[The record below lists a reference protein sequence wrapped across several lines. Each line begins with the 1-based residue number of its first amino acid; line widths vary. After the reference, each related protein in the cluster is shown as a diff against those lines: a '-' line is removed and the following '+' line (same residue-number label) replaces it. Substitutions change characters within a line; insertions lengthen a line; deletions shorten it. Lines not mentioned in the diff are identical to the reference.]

1 MSKPIEAELKYL
13 VQDDFDLIN
22 FILYLVDNGFT
33 VNRVEHMT
41 NEDTYY
47 DTPDKELLKNGGS
60 LRIRKT
66 NKSKI
71 KGTLKYPIDSNE
83 VYTKRLEIEKSLEDK
98 SFTELMSKLSG
109 SQYDLRNICPYPILT
124 INTNRQEITLSKDNN
139 FIALA
144 FDIIDYDGKAFD
156 QMMEIELK
164 GDSTPETL
172 TEIDKLVQEKF
183 NLKPTKQSKYKR
195 GIEHTKLASLT
206 RRHP

>member
-1 MSKPIEAELKYL
+1 MSKPIETELKYL

-22 FILYLVDNGFT
+22 FVLHLVDNGFT

-47 DTPDKELLKNGGS
+47 DTPDKALLKNGGS

-66 NKSKI
+66 NKGTI

-83 VYTKRLEIEKSLEDK
+83 VYTKRLEIEKSLENK
-98 SFTELMSKLSG
+98 SYTELMSKLSS

-139 FIALA
+139 FIAIA
-144 FDIIDYDGKAFD
+144 FDIIDYDGKLFD

-164 GDSTPETL
+164 GDSNLETL
-172 TEIDKLVQEKF
+172 IEIDKLVQGKF
-183 NLKPTKQSKYKR
+183 NLEPTKQSKYQR
-195 GIEHTKLASLT
+195 GIEQTKLATLT
-206 RRHP
+206 RKHP

>member
-109 SQYDLRNICPYPILT
+109 SQYDLKNICPYPILT
-124 INTNRQEITLSKDNN
+124 INTNRQEITLSKNNN

-164 GDSTPETL
+164 MPDNLQEQSSIGNIISKIDNLITL
-172 TEIDKLVQEKF
+172 HQH
-183 NLKPTKQSKYKR
+183 KQL
-195 GIEHTKLASLT
+195 LAI
-206 RRHP
+206 